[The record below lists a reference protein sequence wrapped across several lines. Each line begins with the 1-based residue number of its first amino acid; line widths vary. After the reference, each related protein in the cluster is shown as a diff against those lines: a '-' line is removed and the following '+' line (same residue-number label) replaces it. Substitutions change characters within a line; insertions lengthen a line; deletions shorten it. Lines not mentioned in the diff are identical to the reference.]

1 MRKKSKKQLEKDR
14 QIGEIKKNLPPVCE
28 ICGKNT
34 QGDLAHLLPKSV
46 YPEHYTNPLNL
57 VRLCRYCHDQYDSS
71 INFRVLQT
79 KLYERVKS
87 FDERGAFRYFG
98 K

>member
-28 ICGKNT
+28 ICGKHT

-87 FDERGAFRYFG
+87 FDEHGAFRYFG
-98 K
+98 I